1 MSFLMLLGFEMMTHF
16 SSPFPRELSFLEEKT
31 VNTLS
36 ECWGLALFKT
46 RPVLRMTQV
55 LAFIILEKNSF
66 PSVWV
71 WDHDLVFEMILHG
84 THVHAMVHMALNNSE
99 LYNEVY

>member
-1 MSFLMLLGFEMMTHF
+1 MMTHF
-16 SSPFPRELSFLEEKT
+16 SSPFPRELSFLEEKA

-36 ECWGLALFKT
+36 ECWGLVLFKT

-55 LAFIILEKNSF
+55 HTFIILEKNSLF

-84 THVHAMVHMALNNSE
+84 TQAWH
-99 LYNEVY
+99 

>member
-1 MSFLMLLGFEMMTHF
+1 MMTHF
-16 SSPFPRELSFLEEKT
+16 SSPFPRELSFLEEKA
-31 VNTLS
+31 VNALS

-46 RPVLRMTQV
+46 TCAENDPSERLCHFGEEPIV
-55 LAFIILEKNSF
+55 

-84 THVHAMVHMALNNSE
+84 TQAWH
-99 LYNEVY
+99 